1 MEPSRTAHENPPP
14 PERRTGAGHGA
25 QRARSLLL
33 RYGLVLVTL
42 LLIGVFTVLLPSTFF
57 TFLTFRSIL
66 SDQSIVALVSLA
78 QMVPLAANKFD
89 LSVGYG
95 IGLAHILAVGLQV
108 EAGLPWQVAVL
119 TVCAIGLTIGVVNG
133 LLVEAAQIDSFI
145 ATLGTGSIL
154 YAVSIAYTGGQ
165 QIVGALPAG
174 FTAIN
179 DVAVLG
185 IPLPAIYV
193 LMLALALWV
202 AFEYL
207 PVGRYIYAIGA
218 NPRAAELIGI
228 PKRRYV
234 VAAFAASGLITASA
248 GIVLGAKLQIGQS
261 NVGPPYLL
269 PSFVGA
275 LLGSTAFRLAR
286 VNVWGTIVAVVL
298 LSVGIAGIEQLGSAF
313 YVEPLFNGVTLLI
326 AVGLA
331 GLTSRRQRASPAP
344 ARQARSQQ
352 PPARE
357 APGAPAQEVPAHGAG
372 PATGLEEAANSEQ
385 RRS

>member
-1 MEPSRTAHENPPP
+1 MEPMKTSASRKLDEIPDTPVH
-14 PERRTGAGHGA
+14 RVGLDRTGSRFRH
-25 QRARSLLL
+25 LLV
-33 RYGLVLVTL
+33 RYGLLLVTL
-42 LLIGVFTVLLPSTFF
+42 ALIVLFTILLPTTFF
-57 TFLTFRSIL
+57 TVLTFRSIL

-78 QMVPLAANKFD
+78 QMIPLAANKFD

-95 IGLAHILAVGLQV
+95 IGLAHILSIGFQV
-108 EAGLPWQVAVL
+108 EAGLPWQVAAL
-119 TVCAIGLTIGVVNG
+119 MVCAIGLAVGVVNG

-154 YAVSIAYTGGQ
+154 YAISIAYTGGQ
-165 QIVGALPAG
+165 QIVGALPGG

-179 DVAVLG
+179 DVAILG
-185 IPLPAIYV
+185 IPAPAIYV
-193 LMLALALWV
+193 LLLALALWV

-207 PVGRYIYAIGA
+207 PIGRYIYAIGA
-218 NPRAAELIGI
+218 NPRAAELVGI
-228 PKRRYV
+228 PKSRYV
-234 VAAFAASGLITASA
+234 VVAFAASGLITAFA
-248 GIVLGAKLQIGQS
+248 GVVLGAKLQIGQS

-298 LSVGIAGIEQLGSAF
+298 LSVGIAGIEQMGSAF

-331 GLTSRRQRASPAP
+331 GLTSRRQTSSTAAPGKRSAGSGTNVEATAIFDERRKEGPQSPA
-344 ARQARSQQ
+344 AVGRG
-352 PPARE
+352 PP
-357 APGAPAQEVPAHGAG
+357 
-372 PATGLEEAANSEQ
+372 S
-385 RRS
+385 